1 MNANISSM
9 GFIGRVKDG
18 KRKDFALFK
27 SLNSGL
33 NVPFEE
39 VMTKISYLSLGR
51 LERIF
56 RVESWA
62 PPSSGFVIT

>member
-1 MNANISSM
+1 MNANISNR
-9 GFIGRVKDG
+9 GFKGRTRNGEKKGIVFSKP
-18 KRKDFALFK
+18 
-27 SLNSGL
+27 LNSGL
-33 NVPFEE
+33 RMPLEE
-39 VMTKISYLSLGR
+39 VITETSYLSLGR